1 MSDLWSNSDGGNQGQ
16 QNNNAGGGGFKPA
29 IDPRMLE

>member
-1 MSDLWSNSDGGNQGQ
+1 MSDPWSEGGNQPQ
-16 QNNNAGGGGFKPA
+16 QNNNSGGGFKPA